1 MGDVGRPRQRK
12 FAPRSRQGCLTCRA
26 RRKRCDGQRPD
37 CQNCTRLNMSCEWE
51 AQRKIVTNTQAATV
65 STALEMAVSP
75 PTVSLDPWDALPAN
89 ELAERKHLLRYY
101 VEAFI
106 PSVSVADTPHSFYT
120 SLYIP
125 WAFEC
130 DGVLNAI
137 MALSSA
143 QLARR
148 TESSDRADHL
158 KVVSSK
164 YQRKCYAFLADR
176 VPQGSGPPR
185 DAFQVI
191 GIVLLLVG
199 LEALNGEK
207 STRWLSQMKC
217 VRDILNMLSAQI
229 NGPDPWEIDSLRRH
243 FTYHNAMAALMA
255 RVSNRQSENFAA
267 NNMLD
272 VTTSAE
278 TLTVDPLMGIA
289 YYICRLISR
298 IQYVTSTNPAFPHIT
313 EAAFTIL
320 ENEIQQWTYGSPMNI
335 PGLDLPVALDL
346 IALAE
351 TYRNAALIQL
361 YRTSTS
367 HKFLIPACA
376 SRAMQFITRI
386 PSGSPAESSMLFPI
400 FMAGAELE
408 NELEISQCFK
418 RLKEIQARN
427 RYDNVG
433 MVQKVLEEVW
443 RPALNGQKK
452 RDWEEVLRE
461 WGWSFTLG

>member
-1 MGDVGRPRQRK
+1 
-12 FAPRSRQGCLTCRA
+12 
-26 RRKRCDGQRPD
+26 
-37 CQNCTRLNMSCEWE
+37 MSCQWE
-51 AQRKIVTNTQAATV
+51 AQRKLIATTV
-65 STALEMAVSP
+65 SEIGPREKTDKQVITSSTTPEMPIS
-75 PTVSLDPWDALPAN
+75 SLAPSLGPWDSLPGN
-89 ELAERKHLLRYY
+89 EISERQHLLRYY

-137 MALSSA
+137 IALSSA

-148 TESSDRADHL
+148 TASQDRAEHL
-158 KVVSSK
+158 RIVSSK
-164 YQRKCYAFLADR
+164 YQRRCYAFLADR
-176 VPQGSGPPR
+176 VPQSSGPPR

-217 VRDILNMLSAQI
+217 VRDILNMLSAQTS
-229 NGPDPWEIDSLRRH
+229 GPDTWEVDSLRRH
-243 FTYHNAMAALMA
+243 FTYHNAMASLMA
-255 RVSNRQSENFAA
+255 RVSNKSSGEPQASNI
-267 NNMLD
+267 LD
-272 VTTSAE
+272 IAQSAE

-298 IQYVTSTNPAFPHIT
+298 IQYVTSASPAFPHIT
-313 EAAFTIL
+313 EAAFTVL
-320 ENEIQQWTYGSPMNI
+320 ENEIQQWTYGNPTNI
-335 PGLDLPVALDL
+335 PGLDLPIALDL

-361 YRTSTS
+361 YRTSAS
-367 HKFLIPACA
+367 HRSLIPDCA

-386 PSGSPAESSMLFPI
+386 PSGSPAESSM
-400 FMAGAELE
+400 
-408 NELEISQCFK
+408 C
-418 RLKEIQARN
+418 
-427 RYDNVG
+427 
-433 MVQKVLEEVW
+433 
-443 RPALNGQKK
+443 
-452 RDWEEVLRE
+452 
-461 WGWSFTLG
+461 T